1 MVPHCVPTGEP
12 WVVWALLFLS
22 YYAYSY
28 TKAWSVPGWN
38 FSGDP
43 RGNDLSSVLTPR
55 HGFQNYIYHVDT
67 FTIIRASMADKSM
80 NFTLSKG
87 VLAKVRYVVRGGPA
101 VYYMKALL
109 KNCMING
116 YGYAMSARLDRYATR
131 SYSSSSRSILIL
143 LRERKINIYLC
154 TTT

>member
-1 MVPHCVPTGEP
+1 
-12 WVVWALLFLS
+12 
-22 YYAYSY
+22 
-28 TKAWSVPGWN
+28 
-38 FSGDP
+38 
-43 RGNDLSSVLTPR
+43 
-55 HGFQNYIYHVDT
+55 
-67 FTIIRASMADKSM
+67 MADKSV

-143 LRERKINIYLC
+143 LRA
-154 TTT
+154 